1 MNAPGSAK
9 KVKGFT
15 LIEVM
20 VAIGI
25 IAVIATVSFETL
37 SIAIDAG
44 DASEVSI
51 KRIGRIDRAWILIEN
66 DLKHAVG
73 HPRKSSYGNKLKA
86 FEAPYDRAHIF
97 QLFRAG
103 RGNPLN
109 LPRTELA
116 RVGYRFEEEV
126 LWRDLW
132 IDPGNVEAEP
142 TTSTKILDD
151 IEEIEVHMLPWT
163 ANEVSINGR
172 GWSEKWPVPK
182 AEDLPAAVRIRIT
195 LKDRGEITR
204 MFALLKEDF

>member
-1 MNAPGSAK
+1 MKSVSLSK
-9 KVKGFT
+9 RKGFT

-25 IAVIATVSFETL
+25 IAVVATVSFETL
-37 SIAIDAG
+37 TIAIDAA

-51 KRIGRIDRAWILIEN
+51 KRLGRMDRTWLLIEN

-73 HPRKSSYGNKLKA
+73 HSRSSSYGNNLKA
-86 FEAPYDRAHIF
+86 FQAPYDKGHVF
-97 QLFRAG
+97 QVFRAG

-116 RVGYRFEEEV
+116 RVGYRFEDDT

-132 IDPGNVEAEP
+132 TDPGNVEADP
-142 TTSTKILDD
+142 TTSTKLLDKV
-151 IEEIEVHMLPWT
+151 EEVEVHMLPWN
-163 ANEVSINGR
+163 ANEISLNGR
-172 GWSEKWPVPK
+172 GWSEKWPISHS
-182 AEDLPAAVRIRIT
+182 EDLPAAVRIRIV
-195 LKDRGEITR
+195 LEDRGEITR